1 MKDENISIRNR
12 PIKKFRSGAIDGA
25 VWSNVKKM
33 DSGDEVEFKTAT
45 LRRSW
50 LDKDKDIWRNEKIN
64 LRKGDIQRCILIL
77 QKMQEEL
84 LLSDPEK
91 EKSD

>member
-1 MKDENISIRNR
+1 MKDDTISIRNR

-33 DSGDEVEFKTAT
+33 ENGDEVEFKTAT

-50 LDKDKDIWRNEKIN
+50 MDKEKEIWRDEKIN
-64 LRKGDIQRCILIL
+64 LRKGDVQRSILIL
-77 QKMQEEL
+77 QKLQEEL
-84 LLSDPEK
+84 LLTKPE
-91 EKSD
+91 ESG